1 MFIARQPIFTDSM
14 VVYGYEL
21 LYRDN
26 KKATSFG
33 NVSAK
38 KATAQ
43 VLGGLFELGIENI
56 TDGKKAF
63 VNFDYDFLLTDSI
76 ELIDS
81 DKLIIE
87 VLEGVKADN
96 LIIDRLIDLKEKG
109 YKIAL
114 DDFQRNSD
122 NLELVHISNIIKYD
136 IIATPLETIAFEV
149 QNEIKQGKTVIAEKI
164 ETIEEYQKAKDIG
177 FHLFQGYFFE
187 KPNIIVES
195 NNKKSIKLNYLK
207 ILTELNNPEPSY
219 TKVSK
224 IIESDL
230 NLAYR
235 LLRIIKNNRSEET
248 FDSIRR
254 ALVYM
259 EFKDIERWINI
270 LMLQDLSVDKP
281 LELMRVSLIRS
292 KFGGSLANHSIFKK
306 KFNEISMMLL
316 FSTLDA
322 MLDLPMEEALE
333 GISLTDEIKQPLIT
347 KHGKLSPILQLVF
360 AYEKGYWAEVQMLL
374 VKLGIKEEEL
384 YKDYLDALTYSKN
397 IINMF

>member
-43 VLGGLFELGIENI
+43 VLGGLFEL
-56 TDGKKAF
+56 DGKKAF

-122 NLELVHISNIIKYD
+122 NLELVPISNIIKYD

-187 KPNIIVES
+187 KPNIIVET

-207 ILTELNNPEPSY
+207 I
-219 TKVSK
+219 
-224 IIESDL
+224 
-230 NLAYR
+230 
-235 LLRIIKNNRSEET
+235 
-248 FDSIRR
+248 
-254 ALVYM
+254 
-259 EFKDIERWINI
+259 
-270 LMLQDLSVDKP
+270 
-281 LELMRVSLIRS
+281 
-292 KFGGSLANHSIFKK
+292 
-306 KFNEISMMLL
+306 
-316 FSTLDA
+316 
-322 MLDLPMEEALE
+322 
-333 GISLTDEIKQPLIT
+333 
-347 KHGKLSPILQLVF
+347 
-360 AYEKGYWAEVQMLL
+360 
-374 VKLGIKEEEL
+374 
-384 YKDYLDALTYSKN
+384 
-397 IINMF
+397 